1 MKIMNLYLTLR
12 YLRDEFKK
20 NPSEELK
27 EQILLTDQ
35 KLRDKIIVTER
46 DHQIFLDAIN
56 NPPEPN
62 EELIK
67 LNKGYKEF
75 LKGTKIKRKKY

>member
-1 MKIMNLYLTLR
+1 M
-12 YLRDEFKK
+12 
-20 NPSEELK
+20 
-27 EQILLTDQ
+27 
-35 KLRDKIIVTER
+35 RDKIILTER
-46 DHQIFLDAIN
+46 DKQTFLDAIN